1 MPAFRARSVSEDTV
15 RIHPSPA
22 PRAAGPSHLDST
34 VLREDDPATL
44 MSQLMASQQALHASD
59 RESGSMP
66 PAPQQSMPAAGL
78 MANLSEPGVLAFPL
92 QKGAPFSPYCCG
104 LQCNVS
110 VVVKSVFPDLQQ
122 PEQQNSKP
130 IHAWD
135 IIQQC
140 CICCAG
146 DSTPS
151 TMDSSMNLG
160 TQAGHSRSTTS
171 AMTVS
176 DQSTTTGFSDSLPVM
191 HLRDMSDVSALSGLP
206 SGEMPGPSGA
216 YCLLFLSSLSQISVP
231 VICWLTD

>member
-22 PRAAGPSHLDST
+22 PRAAGPSHLDSA

-104 LQCNVS
+104 LQSNVS

-122 PEQQNSKP
+122 PEQQKQQAYTCLGHHSTVLHLLCRRQHP
-130 IHAWD
+130 QHHGQQHELGHAGWA
-135 IIQQC
+135 QQVHHQRHDR
-140 CICCAG
+140 IR
-146 DSTPS
+146 PE
-151 TMDSSMNLG
+151 
-160 TQAGHSRSTTS
+160 H
-171 AMTVS
+171 
-176 DQSTTTGFSDSLPVM
+176 
-191 HLRDMSDVSALSGLP
+191 HH
-206 SGEMPGPSGA
+206 
-216 YCLLFLSSLSQISVP
+216 
-231 VICWLTD
+231 WLQ